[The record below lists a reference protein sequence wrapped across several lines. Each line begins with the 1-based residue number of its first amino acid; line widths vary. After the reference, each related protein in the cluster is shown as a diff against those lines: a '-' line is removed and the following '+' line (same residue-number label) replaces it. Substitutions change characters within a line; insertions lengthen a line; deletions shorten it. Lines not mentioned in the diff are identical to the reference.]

1 MTIRRVVIVDDHQ
14 LVRDGLRT
22 ALEGRK
28 TLEVVGEAASGQEAI
43 DRCNT
48 LRPDIVVMDLHLPGI
63 GGAEATRR
71 IIAAG
76 TAGAVLALTM
86 FEDDESL
93 TDALRAGARGYLL
106 KGAAREDIARAVES
120 VADGNLLFD
129 AAVAD
134 RLLDAMRESATIDKG
149 LLTELTERER
159 DVLELLAAGLPNSE
173 IARRLFL
180 STNTVRNHVSNLFA
194 KLHVSSRA
202 EAMLIARRA
211 GVAPGTYDQ
220 G

>member
-1 MTIRRVVIVDDHQ
+1 MTVRRVVIVDDHE

-22 ALEGRK
+22 ALEGRD

-43 DRCNT
+43 DRCTT
-48 LRPDIVVMDLHLPGI
+48 LRPDIVVMDLHLPGM
-63 GGAEATRR
+63 GGAEATRN

-76 TAGAVLALTM
+76 TAGAVLVLTM
-86 FEDDESL
+86 FEDDDSL

-106 KGAAREDIARAVES
+106 KGAAREEIARAVES

-134 RLLDAMRESATIDKG
+134 RLLGAMRESATIDKG

-202 EAMLIARRA
+202 EAMLVARRA
-211 GVAPGTYDQ
+211 GVAPGAYGQD
-220 G
+220 